1 MAKKLHCVRIYYDV
15 MVVAEEYGGFPINT
29 AKEQLFNIFEN
40 EQPKFEYMNSVY
52 SLNKDDPWYS
62 AIPYGDVDGKPC
74 QYYTCEAA
82 NKRKEVVKKVKNLLT
97 SEEWD
102 ALKTQL
108 CDETN

>member
-15 MVVAEEYGGFPINT
+15 MVVAENDSEYPADVVRKCLSDI
-29 AKEQLFNIFEN
+29 LEN
-40 EQPKFEYMNSVY
+40 EPHQFEYMESVY
-52 SLNKDDPWYS
+52 SINKENPWYS

-74 QYYTCEAA
+74 YYYTCEAA
-82 NKRKEVVKKVKNLLT
+82 NKRKEVVRKVKDMLT

-102 ALKTQL
+102 ALKIQL